1 MTQSKLDQATLAIAR
16 ATAEAK
22 KDAAAAKKLAES
34 PAISAELDEE
44 GRLKLN
50 GTASDIHLITPEKVS
65 EAVGSAFADVKTPS
79 LIIQEQAKFEGEQ
92 IEVSAKIA
100 IEKGKFYIEDALT
113 PELRKKVYDGWY
125 KNNPSK
131 KDALQIV
138 KLIQAWYDK
147 LPSNVFISTRGGY
160 FPFTKNT
167 GYKPEYY
174 GADGRELTVGGMKLT
189 VAGQQPC
196 IAFHHSVFNVYDFA
210 LAEFCVEE
218 MGQDA
223 FHLCGQSEGNVIL
236 HGGKITT
243 RAYKDYGYKSGLA
256 DPDKRWIPHID
267 GWTREKPHIGTGMS
281 LKGTAEAG
289 FNSTTLNHDVAR
301 YINNSADTS
310 GVRQLEGY
318 NFEKIRKLHIDES
331 SQKYRS
337 VGGYFDENGESKFPQ
352 NDGTTADTWGTW
364 RGGQVWSRGY
374 GWRLFD
380 CRGTEIKNFD
390 VRGFTGGA
398 VACGLHGSPSG
409 ENVDGGDVDKA
420 YEKGLVAVNTRI
432 TGGYFTHNYTC
443 GVEAIRVSG
452 WEVTGIYAPDS
463 VVGHP
468 DAHLEHV
475 RGWNNS
481 TVSLDPGYQF
491 CTSRYLPMDFI
502 YVHDNYWGL
511 GKRKMGDIHTGNNV
525 KIINNRG
532 RAMYYGIST
541 VIEEVFAS
549 RDGRA
554 SMIADPASFYYQDS
568 NIEIVGNIIV
578 SGNIGIHPINGAL
591 GVFSRRAMNKW
602 WLRCRQLITDNTVYA
617 PRGLQCNYGH
627 NHFIIERNQFTF
639 ALPFGDF
646 YGMRYVSGF
655 AVTNKGSG
663 YTSAPK
669 VVITG
674 GGAEAFGAEGEAIV
688 KNGEVVEIRLRR
700 LGSRYDTPPT
710 VTLEG
715 GGGTGATATASVNT
729 ATYGMLVGA
738 EARYG
743 TMLAAQVR
751 ENYVQNSPD
760 GNFARQMIFGR
771 IKGGSIVGNHCD
783 VTPFRNAEE
792 GKTKV
797 GQPFVVDTVKY
808 RNGLVSSGF
817 YGGEF
822 DNCHV
827 AENLVHNQLVDVTTK
842 WNGRNNKVD
851 VVKNYTPSGFGEM
864 IMQEKLAALSEE
876 LTALKAKVAALGA
889 GNTSSET
896 HVAPTPTPAEP
907 PKAEEGGK
915 PTGQPATPT
924 AEPTAEQPATVE
936 TPSEVKPET
945 AIKFTFDGLE
955 ATAAEAVDSV
965 ETAKLKT
972 ILNAPKAG
980 EPEGWAGAFG
990 EEDGHKVMRTMTT
1003 ADKGVRFIETEGIT
1017 SDGAADTAIIVPFKA
1032 AKGGNAGSA
1041 YAVAV
1046 LKDKTAVNP
1055 ALLVTNEESGFK
1067 LRHYADLTIN
1077 GKAVDPKQTY
1087 EYGKWYV
1094 AALTVKAGEAN
1105 AYDKVRFG
1113 TNQNGNTGRNIT
1125 IGAGVEFVS
1134 GDTSNVAAKVAALM
1148 VEYGINVD

>member
-1 MTQSKLDQATLAIAR
+1 MTQSNLDQATLIIAR
-16 ATAEAK
+16 ATDAAQ

-34 PAISAELDEE
+34 PAVAATIDTE
-44 GRLKLN
+44 GRLTLN
-50 GTASDIHLITPEKVS
+50 GTASDIHLITPAKVS
-65 EAVGSAFADVKTPS
+65 EAVGNAFADVKTPS
-79 LIIQEQAKFEGEQ
+79 LIITEQAKFEGEQ
-92 IEVSAKIA
+92 IEAAAKIA

-131 KDALQIV
+131 EDALNIV
-138 KLIQAWYDK
+138 RLIQAWYDR

-167 GYKPEYY
+167 GYKLEYY

-301 YINNSADTS
+301 YMNNSADTS
-310 GVRQLEGY
+310 GVHQPEGY
-318 NFEKIRKLHIDES
+318 NLEKIRKLHIDES

-352 NDGTTADTWGTW
+352 DDGTTADTWGTW

-549 RDGRA
+549 TDGRA
-554 SMIADPASFYYQDS
+554 SKIADPYSFYYQDS
-568 NIEIVGNIIV
+568 NIEITGNTIV

-591 GVFSRRAMNKW
+591 GVLSRRNQKKW
-602 WLRCRQLITDNTVYA
+602 WLRCRQLINDNTVYA

-627 NHFIIERNQFTF
+627 NHFLIERNQFTF

-655 AVTNKGSG
+655 AVTNGGSG
-663 YTSAPK
+663 YTDAPK
-669 VVITG
+669 VIITG
-674 GGAEAFGAEGEAIV
+674 GGAEAFGAEGEAVV
-688 KNGEVVEIRLRR
+688 KDGKVTEIKLRR
-700 LGSRYDTPPT
+700 IGSRYDTPPT

-715 GGGTGATATASVNT
+715 GGGMGATATATVNT
-729 ATYGMLVGA
+729 STYGMSVGA

-743 TMLAAQVR
+743 TMLAAQIR
-751 ENYVQNSPD
+751 GNYIQNSPD
-760 GNFARQMIFGR
+760 GNFMRQMIIGKLR
-771 IKGGSIVGNHCD
+771 GSSIVGNHCD
-783 VTPFRNAEE
+783 ITPYKNAEQ
-792 GKTKV
+792 GKTEV
-797 GQPFVVDTVKY
+797 GQPYTVDTVKY
-808 RNGLVSSGF
+808 RNGLLSAGF
-817 YGGEF
+817 YPIGEL
-822 DNCHV
+822 DNCTV
-827 AENLVHNQLVDVTTK
+827 AENYMHNQLTDTVEVWTGARNHKNTQTT
-842 WNGRNNKVD
+842 D
-851 VVKNYTPSGFGEM
+851 YAATLL
-864 IMQEKLAALSEE
+864 QEKLTDLEAEI
-876 LTALKAKVAALGA
+876 TKLKASTA
-889 GNTSSET
+889 GKTSET
-896 HVAPTPTPAEP
+896 AAQPTPETGVPKADSATPKADSAT
-907 PKAEEGGK
+907 PKAEPERPA
-915 PTGQPATPT
+915 PTN
-924 AEPTAEQPATVE
+924 EQPAPAATE
-936 TPSEVKPET
+936 TS
-945 AIKFTFDGLE
+945 IKFTFDGLE
-955 ATAAEAVDSV
+955 SSATEAVGSNSEARLKSV
-965 ETAKLKT
+965 
-972 ILNAPKAG
+972 INALRAG
-980 EPEGWAGAFG
+980 EPEGWVGAFG
-990 EEDGHKVMRTMTT
+990 EEGNIRYMKAQAGEDGRGHRYIESSGVSAVTGTPTTVIMPFKLEKGGTPGAAFILLPMTGESTAVGSVAATHGKNGFTLQMPENATVNGKVNRAGNTYAYGEWHIAVVPWNTAFDKIRIGTNHVANTGRTVRIGAGFEIVQGDVSKA
-1003 ADKGVRFIETEGIT
+1003 ADKG
-1017 SDGAADTAIIVPFKA
+1017 
-1032 AKGGNAGSA
+1032 
-1041 YAVAV
+1041 
-1046 LKDKTAVNP
+1046 
-1055 ALLVTNEESGFK
+1055 
-1067 LRHYADLTIN
+1067 
-1077 GKAVDPKQTY
+1077 
-1087 EYGKWYV
+1087 
-1094 AALTVKAGEAN
+1094 
-1105 AYDKVRFG
+1105 
-1113 TNQNGNTGRNIT
+1113 
-1125 IGAGVEFVS
+1125 
-1134 GDTSNVAAKVAALM
+1134 AALM
-1148 VEYGINVD
+1148 AGFGIAAA

>member
-1 MTQSKLDQATLAIAR
+1 M
-16 ATAEAK
+16 
-22 KDAAAAKKLAES
+22 
-34 PAISAELDEE
+34 
-44 GRLKLN
+44 
-50 GTASDIHLITPEKVS
+50 
-65 EAVGSAFADVKTPS
+65 
-79 LIIQEQAKFEGEQ
+79 
-92 IEVSAKIA
+92 
-100 IEKGKFYIEDALT
+100 
-113 PELRKKVYDGWY
+113 
-125 KNNPSK
+125 
-131 KDALQIV
+131 
-138 KLIQAWYDK
+138 
-147 LPSNVFISTRGGY
+147 
-160 FPFTKNT
+160 
-167 GYKPEYY
+167 
-174 GADGRELTVGGMKLT
+174 
-189 VAGQQPC
+189 
-196 IAFHHSVFNVYDFA
+196 
-210 LAEFCVEE
+210 
-218 MGQDA
+218 
-223 FHLCGQSEGNVIL
+223 
-236 HGGKITT
+236 
-243 RAYKDYGYKSGLA
+243 
-256 DPDKRWIPHID
+256 
-267 GWTREKPHIGTGMS
+267 
-281 LKGTAEAG
+281 
-289 FNSTTLNHDVAR
+289 
-301 YINNSADTS
+301 
-310 GVRQLEGY
+310 
-318 NFEKIRKLHIDES
+318 
-331 SQKYRS
+331 
-337 VGGYFDENGESKFPQ
+337 
-352 NDGTTADTWGTW
+352 
-364 RGGQVWSRGY
+364 
-374 GWRLFD
+374 
-380 CRGTEIKNFD
+380 
-390 VRGFTGGA
+390 RGFTGGA

-568 NIEIVGNIIV
+568 NIEIVDNIIV

-591 GVFSRRAMNKW
+591 GVFSRRALNKW

-729 ATYGMLVGA
+729 STYGMLIGA

-751 ENYVQNSPD
+751 KNYVQNSPD

-822 DNCHV
+822 DDCHV

-842 WNGRNNKVD
+842 WNGRSNKVD

-864 IMQEKLAALSEE
+864 IMQEKLANLSEE
-876 LTALKAKVAALGA
+876 LTALKAKVAASGA

-896 HVAPTPTPAEP
+896 PVAPTPTPAEP

-945 AIKFTFDGLE
+945 AVKFTFNGLE
-955 ATAAEAVDSV
+955 SGATEAVGSNSEARLTSV
-965 ETAKLKT
+965 
-972 ILNAPKAG
+972 INALRAG
-980 EPEGWAGAFG
+980 EPEGWTGAFG
-990 EEDGHKVMRTMTT
+990 EEGNIRYMKAQAGENGKGHRYIESSGISAAAGTPTTVIMPFKLEKGGTPGAAFILLPMTGESTAVGSVAATHGKNGFTLQMPEDATVNGKVNRAGNTYAYGEWHIAVVPWNTAFDKIRIGTNHVANTGRTVRIGAGFEIVQGDVSKA
-1003 ADKGVRFIETEGIT
+1003 ADKG
-1017 SDGAADTAIIVPFKA
+1017 
-1032 AKGGNAGSA
+1032 
-1041 YAVAV
+1041 
-1046 LKDKTAVNP
+1046 
-1055 ALLVTNEESGFK
+1055 
-1067 LRHYADLTIN
+1067 
-1077 GKAVDPKQTY
+1077 
-1087 EYGKWYV
+1087 
-1094 AALTVKAGEAN
+1094 
-1105 AYDKVRFG
+1105 
-1113 TNQNGNTGRNIT
+1113 
-1125 IGAGVEFVS
+1125 
-1134 GDTSNVAAKVAALM
+1134 AALM
-1148 VEYGINVD
+1148 TGIYRKDGQ

>member
-1 MTQSKLDQATLAIAR
+1 MIQSKLDQATLIIGR

-92 IEVSAKIA
+92 IEAAAKIA

-131 KDALQIV
+131 KDTLQIV

-147 LPSNVFISTRGGY
+147 LPSNVFITSRGGY
-160 FPFTKNT
+160 FPVTKNIE
-167 GYKPEYY
+167 YKPEYY
-174 GADGRELTVGGMKLT
+174 GADGRQVTVGGITLT
-189 VAGQQPC
+189 VNGQQPC

-243 RAYKDYGYKSGLA
+243 RAYKDYGYKSGIA

-301 YINNSADTS
+301 YMNNSADTS
-310 GVRQLEGY
+310 GVRQPEGY
-318 NFEKIRKLHIDES
+318 NLEKIRKLHIDES

-337 VGGYFDENGESKFPQ
+337 VGGYFDKNGESKFPQ
-352 NDGTTADTWGTW
+352 DDGTVADTWGTW

-380 CRGTEIKNFD
+380 CRGTEIKKFD

-409 ENVDGGDVDKA
+409 ENVDSGDVDKA

-591 GVFSRRAMNKW
+591 GVMSRRAANKW
-602 WLRCRQLITDNTVYA
+602 WLRCRQLIADNTVYA

-760 GNFARQMIFGR
+760 GNFARQMIFGN

-797 GQPFVVDTVKY
+797 GQPFVVNTVKY
-808 RNGLVSSGF
+808 RNGLISSGF

-822 DNCHV
+822 EDCHV

-842 WNGRNNKVD
+842 WNGRNNKVN

-864 IMQEKLAALSEE
+864 VMQEKLSALSEE
-876 LTALKAKVAALGA
+876 LAALKAKVAAGGA

-896 HVAPTPTPAEP
+896 PVAPTPAEP
-907 PKAEEGGK
+907 PKAEESVK
-915 PTGQPATPT
+915 PTEQPVAPP
-924 AEPTAEQPATVE
+924 AEPAAEQPATVE
-936 TPSEVKPET
+936 TPSETKPEVSV
-945 AIKFTFDGLE
+945 KFTFDGLG
-955 ATAAEAVDSV
+955 ATAAEAVGSN

-972 ILNAPKAG
+972 LNNAERAG
-980 EPEGWAGAFG
+980 EPLGWAGAFG
-990 EEDGHKVMRTMTT
+990 EDDGHKIMRSLV
-1003 ADKGVRFIETEGIT
+1003 AGEGNGIRFIESEGLT
-1017 SDGAADTAIIVPFKA
+1017 SDGSSDSAIVFPFKQLS
-1032 AKGGNAGSA
+1032 GGAAGSGFS
-1041 YAVAV
+1041 AVV
-1046 LKDKTAVNP
+1046 LNDRSIINNG
-1055 ALLVTNEESGFK
+1055 LVSTNEEAGFK
-1067 LRHYADLTIN
+1067 LRSFEGTTID
-1077 GKAVDPKQTY
+1077 GKPISATQVY
-1087 EYGKWYV
+1087 SYNKWYV
-1094 AALTVKAGEAN
+1094 AVIPVKAGA
-1105 AYDKVRFG
+1105 DKAFNKIRFG
-1113 TNQNGNTGRNIT
+1113 MNHAGNLGRNVI
-1125 IGAGVEFVS
+1125 IGAGIEFVQ
-1134 GDTSNVAAKVAALM
+1134 GDISKVSEKVTALM
-1148 VEYGINVD
+1148 SEYGIS